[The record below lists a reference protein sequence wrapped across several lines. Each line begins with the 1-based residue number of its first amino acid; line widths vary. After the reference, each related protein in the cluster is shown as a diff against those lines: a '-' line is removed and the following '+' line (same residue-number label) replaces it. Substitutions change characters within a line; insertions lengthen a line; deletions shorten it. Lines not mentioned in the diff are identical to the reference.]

1 MVQFP
6 RYESYKDSGVKWIG
20 DIPSHWD
27 IKSLRSLLENRN
39 EKNSPV
45 KTEDILSLSIANGVT
60 PYSDENRG
68 GNKAKSDLTA
78 YKLAYPQ
85 DIVLNSMNVIV
96 GAVGLSKYFGAI
108 SPVYYALYV
117 RNEEKADISFY
128 DKIFS
133 NTNFQKSLR
142 QYGKGILIKKSD
154 SGKLNTIRMK
164 ISVHDLKK
172 VSLPLPPINE
182 QKQIAKFLDSKCA
195 EIDEAIAKKQKLIE
209 LLQEQKAIL
218 INRAVTKGLNPNVTM
233 CDRGIEWIGEIPE
246 HWEIKKLKHISKVQ
260 SGITLGKVYTGS
272 NLVTYPYLR
281 VANVQYGYFAL
292 DDVAELTLP
301 EEISNKY
308 FIKPGD
314 ILVTEGGDID
324 KLGRGTVW
332 EGQIEKCLHQNHIFA
347 IHIIQKYAS
356 EYFVSLSMGSDYGRK
371 YFTTTG
377 IQTTN
382 LASTNKT
389 KLGNLPVLLP
399 PKEEQLK
406 IIDYAR
412 IVEEKYLHII
422 NLTTQEINSLHEL
435 KQVMI
440 SNAVTGKIKI

>member
-1 MVQFP
+1 MMQFP
-6 RYESYKDSGVKWIG
+6 QYESYKDSGVEWLEE
-20 DIPSHWD
+20 IPNDWKLKK
-27 IKSLRSLLENRN
+27 IKYSCYVKGRVGWHGLSSN
-39 EKNSPV
+39 E
-45 KTEDILSLSIANGVT
+45 
-60 PYSDENRG
+60 YSDEG
-68 GNKAKSDLTA
+68 AFLVTGTDLSDGIVNWVSCHHISFQRYEEDKYIQLKENDLLITKDGTIG
-78 YKLAYPQ
+78 KLAVVKNLP
-85 DIVLNSMNVIV
+85 DKATLNSGIFLVRS
-96 GAVGLSKYFGAI
+96 LS
-108 SPVYYALYV
+108 S
-117 RNEEKADISFY
+117 
-128 DKIFS
+128 
-133 NTNFQKSLR
+133 
-142 QYGKGILIKKSD
+142 
-154 SGKLNTIRMK
+154 KLNILF
-164 ISVHDLKK
+164 LKYLLA
-172 VSLPLPPINE
+172 SNIFY
-182 QKQIAKFLDSKCA
+182 KFLDYFQTGATVKHLYQETFGNFQYPLPSLEEQQKIVNFLDQKTA

-233 CDRGIEWIGEIPE
+233 RDSGIEWIVEIPE

-260 SGITLGKVYTGS
+260 SGITLGKVYTGN

-292 DDVAELTLP
+292 EDVAELTLP

-389 KLGNLPVLLP
+389 KLGNLPILLP

-406 IIDYAR
+406 IVDHAQKI
-412 IVEEKYLHII
+412 EEKYLHII
-422 NLTTQEINSLHEL
+422 NLTAQEINSLQEL